1 MNNKPKYEVG
11 DIVYY
16 HLVKGDTYTSKATI
30 LDVINTR
37 VDGEWGY
44 MYKMNSSGS
53 MWFKEKDIFLD
64 NFGQLW
70 KK

>member
-1 MNNKPKYEVG
+1 MNNKPKYKIG

-16 HLVKGDTYTSKATI
+16 HLVKGDTCISKATI

-44 MYKMNSSGS
+44 LYKMSASGS
-53 MWFKEKDIFLD
+53 MWFKEKDLYLD
-64 NFGQLW
+64 NSGQLW
-70 KK
+70 KR